1 MQSLPDLM
9 SNCDAPRRQGFICHG
24 QYYSQW
30 AWALDLEVAMTKVMI
45 ITAMLASVSL
55 LDPLMV
61 INHLGPQANVVGWKI
76 KTSLDPARM
85 SPQVASLR
93 FW

>member
-1 MQSLPDLM
+1 
-9 SNCDAPRRQGFICHG
+9 
-24 QYYSQW
+24 
-30 AWALDLEVAMTKVMI
+30 MTKVMI